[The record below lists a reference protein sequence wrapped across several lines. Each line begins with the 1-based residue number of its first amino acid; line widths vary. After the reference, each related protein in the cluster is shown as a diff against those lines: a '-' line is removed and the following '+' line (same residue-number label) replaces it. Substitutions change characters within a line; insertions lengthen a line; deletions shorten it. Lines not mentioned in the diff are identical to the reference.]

1 MVPDSMSHLDWLSRF
16 FERVLQESEMEFVR
30 RAFATLLCHWA
41 GCGVLDFFYP
51 LVAREMGAEIWR
63 ESYSDTRIV
72 PAWTWPYTVHH
83 PDGNILLVQSF
94 DQLPYGDT
102 EGLVLS
108 RNAQAI
114 GYFGDSVRQAL
125 DCWSL
130 GLDVAWC
137 NGKGILAFP
146 HGPRPAWSI
155 EEVAKELATKL
166 PLLIS
171 DSETSQHDMFI
182 NAVSLVGKD
191 LGYISVRE
199 YPMGFMG
206 FVRLDCAWLSP
217 SGEVFAAVEVETGG
231 DIKKDIVSIWEA
243 KPNVG
248 IIVSGKKSKG
258 LSDLCGTE
266 ALKSLPFPIILV
278 PADLHEIL
286 VVKNGRITA
295 HLPLELHD
303 VVACSEEGQTPSS
316 CTLSEEKKRH
326 IEVPR
331 FQDPVKARDF
341 AIEVLG
347 KEAVSFFEENGY
359 LEVGG
364 SNHHLYYIFDRI
376 PAEAVGENGPM
387 KWLVFGVDP
396 RREEELKQEGKIHL
410 PLEHFCMFDS
420 HGFPTHTE
428 LVSLV
433 LQVRSD
439 TLAMLQRGTDPL
451 YLNDSHYYPAT
462 DKMLYKIG
470 KTLDEEDYYK
480 SRSLGYWLKRI
491 EES

>member
-16 FERVLQESEMEFVR
+16 FERVLQESETELVR
-30 RAFATLLCHWA
+30 KAFALSPF
-41 GCGVLDFFYP
+41 GILDFLYP
-51 LVAREMGAEIWR
+51 LVAREMGLEIGR
-63 ESYSDTRIV
+63 ENYSDTLIV
-72 PAWTWPYTVHH
+72 PAWKWPYTVHH

-114 GYFGDSVRQAL
+114 GYFGDSMRKAL
-125 DCWSL
+125 DCWDL
-130 GLDVAWC
+130 GLEVVWC
-137 NGKGILAFP
+137 NGKEILAFS
-146 HGPRPAWSI
+146 HGPHPAWSI
-155 EEVAKELATKL
+155 EEVAEELATRL

-171 DSETSQHDMFI
+171 DSETSQHDMFV
-182 NAVSLVGKD
+182 NAMSLVGKD
-191 LGYISVRE
+191 LGYIPVRE
-199 YPMGFMG
+199 YSMR

-217 SGEVFAAVEVETGG
+217 SGEVFAAIEVETGG

-243 KPNVG
+243 KPKLG
-248 IIVSGKKSKG
+248 IILCGKKSKG

-303 VVACSEEGQTPSS
+303 DDVVCSEEGQTPSS

-341 AIEVLG
+341 AIEVLE

-396 RREEELKQEGKIHL
+396 RMEEELKQKGKINF

-439 TLAMLQRGTDPL
+439 VLAMIERGPDPL
-451 YLNDSHYYPAT
+451 YLNDSQYYPAT

-480 SRSLGYWLKRI
+480 DRSLGYWLKRI